1 MVGLETFFLPPGKS
15 CCLVAGYS
23 LTYVSSLDID
33 LRINTLGNGV
43 NYNDPNFLQGLPN
56 DQTYELPPDMWW

>member
-1 MVGLETFFLPPGKS
+1 M
-15 CCLVAGYS
+15 
-23 LTYVSSLDID
+23 LTVFVDID

-43 NYNDPNFLQGLPN
+43 NYNDPNFLQGVPS